1 VRNLTFICYAHQ
13 DKEYLDTLLVHLS
26 PYYQSSSIRYWSDKE
41 IKPGEV
47 WKEEIKKVLDQAQ
60 ATVLLVSPH
69 FLASDFIRESEL
81 PTLLDAAEK
90 HGLAVLWVPVS
101 YSSYPET
108 RLAPHHAASDPSQP
122 IKSMT
127 PAEQDRI
134 WVEICTKLKHAT
146 WSLVLHLSPSNEE
159 VRSNQMTIQGK
170 ATFRAPFSTEESNQ
184 DLAVALKKMDVQLV
198 PFVFGFD
205 SGWWAQK
212 PVEPAKG
219 GDFQG
224 SVYVGRENRA
234 DVGKSFEIKVCAV
247 SRSFAAWNKSLEKLP
262 AVRIESK
269 SLMVKRVA

>member
-13 DKEYLDTLLVHLS
+13 DEEYLDTLLVHLA
-26 PYYQSSSIRYWSDKE
+26 PYYQSSSIQHWSDKE
-41 IKPGEV
+41 IKPGED
-47 WKEEIKKVLDQAQ
+47 WKEEIKKVLEQAQ

-69 FLASDFIRESEL
+69 FLASDFIRENEL
-81 PTLLDAAEK
+81 PTLLDAAKK
-90 HGLAVLWVPVS
+90 HGLAVLWVPIS
-101 YSSYPET
+101 YSSYRET
-108 RLAPHHAASDPSQP
+108 QLDRYQPASDPSQP

-146 WSLVLHLSPSNEE
+146 WSLVLQLSPSNEE

-184 DLAVALKKMDVQLV
+184 DLALALKKMDVQLV

-219 GDFQG
+219 GHF
-224 SVYVGRENRA
+224 
-234 DVGKSFEIKVCAV
+234 
-247 SRSFAAWNKSLEKLP
+247 
-262 AVRIESK
+262 
-269 SLMVKRVA
+269 